1 MNEPTCDLAIVRSGA
16 WPVMVTLALLFAATG
31 SVSFSAVLVAVFVSE
46 PVDVTVAV
54 RSRVTDTPLATA
66 PMSHTPVPLV
76 YVPWLGVAE
85 TNVSPAG
92 SWSVICTP
100 VASEGPLLVTVI
112 VKVTF
117 DPSVTVPLLAS
128 LATAM
133 SARETTFVR
142 SVAVSFA
149 VSTSPPPET
158 VAVLVTELAAD
169 CATFTVIEIAG
180 NDPLLAT
187 TSVLVHVAG
196 CATIAHDHPVPDAA
210 VGVSPAGSV
219 SVTVVVPLVAV
230 PPMLLTV
237 NP

>member
-1 MNEPTCDLAIVRSGA
+1 
-16 WPVMVTLALLFAATG
+16 
-31 SVSFSAVLVAVFVSE
+31 VAVFVSD
-46 PVDVTVAV
+46 PVAVTVAV
-54 RSRVTDTPLATA
+54 RARVTEAPLAMA
-66 PMSHTPVPLV
+66 PMSQTPVPLV

-117 DPSVTVPLLAS
+117 DPTVTVPLLAI

-149 VSTSPPPET
+149 VFTSPPPET
-158 VAVLVTELAAD
+158 VAVLVTAFAAD
-169 CATFTVIEIAG
+169 WPTFTVIEIAG

-187 TSVLVHVAG
+187 TALLVQVTV
-196 CATIAHDHPVPDAA
+196 CATIAHVQPAPDAA

-230 PPMLLTV
+230 PPTLVTV
-237 NP
+237 RL